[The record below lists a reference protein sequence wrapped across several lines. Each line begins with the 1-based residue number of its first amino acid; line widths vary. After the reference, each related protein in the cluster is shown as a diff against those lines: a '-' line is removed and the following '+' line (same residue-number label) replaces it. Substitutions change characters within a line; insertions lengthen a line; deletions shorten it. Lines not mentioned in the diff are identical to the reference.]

1 MKTSKWTVIVAVAVG
16 LFWAHGAWGA
26 GGALDPTNA
35 PGPSMYSLE
44 ELYQKLLETQ
54 QNVLETQQNVL
65 ANEQRLLAI
74 EDIVRVGYY
83 GVAPPLGMALI
94 PAGDFVMGDTFA
106 EGSSDE
112 LPLHTNTL
120 SAFYMDQTE
129 VTKAQWDAVYTW
141 ALANGYT
148 FDNGGSGKATNHPVQ
163 LVSWYDCV
171 KWANARSVKEGLTAC
186 YTVAGNVYRT
196 GQSAPDCNWTANGYR
211 LPTEA
216 EWEKAAR
223 GGAAGT
229 RFPWTGVDTIQ
240 HARANYLADPG
251 FPAYD
256 TSPTSGYHPDY
267 QSGGFPYT
275 SPVGVFAPN
284 GYGLYDMAGNV
295 YEWCWDWYDGSF
307 YASSPDEDP
316 RGPASGTVRLW
327 RGGMWYQFASGCRVA
342 NRFNQSPVFESDT
355 LGFRLVRAAP

>member
-1 MKTSKWTVIVAVAVG
+1 MSKHGKMMSAAIVAVGILIGGRA
-16 LFWAHGAWGA
+16 AA
-26 GGALDPTNA
+26 GDLDPTNA

-44 ELYQKLLETQ
+44 EIYQKLEDS
-54 QNVLETQQNVL
+54 
-65 ANEQRLLAI
+65 EQRLLAI
-74 EDIVRVGYY
+74 EDLVRDGFQLIGYY
-83 GVAPPLGMALI
+83 VGAPPLGMALI
-94 PAGDFVMGDTFA
+94 PAGDFVMGDTFG
-106 EGSSDE
+106 EGEGDE

-240 HARANYLADPG
+240 HARASYLADPG

>member
-44 ELYQKLLETQ
+44 EIYQKLLETQ

-106 EGSSDE
+106 EGSSDA

-148 FDNGGSGKATNHPVQ
+148 FDNGGSGKATNHPVHS
-163 LVSWYDCV
+163 VNWYDCV
-171 KWANARSVKEGLTAC
+171 KWANARSEKEGLTAC
-186 YTVAGNVYRT
+186 YTVPGNVYRT

-240 HARANYLADPG
+240 HARANYNASTG
-251 FPAYD
+251 SPAYD
-256 TSPTSGYHPDY
+256 TSPTSGNHPDY

-295 YEWCWDWYDGSF
+295 DEWCWDWYDGSF

-316 RGPASGTVRLW
+316 RGPASGTVRVL
-327 RGGMWYQFASGCRVA
+327 RSGSWNYYDCRVA
-342 NRFNQSPVFESDT
+342 RRGAPFPYIEFFSI
-355 LGFRLVRAAP
+355 GFRLVRAAP